1 MIWEKSFY
9 FSQKPLKIIPID
21 VFRLWVASRD
31 LKTHFLTIWYFIKVF
46 NTNRKSEILENLEF
60 QNFRT
65 DFYENIKIALVDGFH
80 QNRCQNEANS
90 LYFRG
95 KKWNLKF
102 HDFMIVLQEFEIRRD
117 FRNFKKS
124 WKLWNLLHLQIK
136 KKIVFARVGTKPL
149 GGELV
154 LD

>member
-21 VFRLWVASRD
+21 VFRLWVAYRD
-31 LKTHFLTIWYFIKVF
+31 LKTHFLIIWYFIKVF

-65 DFYENIKIALVDGFH
+65 DFYENIKLARVNGFH
-80 QNRCQNEANS
+80 RNRCQNEANS
-90 LYFRG
+90 LYFRV
-95 KKWNLKF
+95 KNWNLKI
-102 HDFMIVLQEFEIRRD
+102 HDYMFILHEFEIRQD
-117 FRNFKKS
+117 FRKFQKITKMVKS
-124 WKLWNLLHLQIK
+124 APSSNRE
-136 KKIVFARVGTKPL
+136 KITFARVGTKPL

-154 LD
+154 LY

>member
-31 LKTHFLTIWYFIKVF
+31 LKTHFLIIWYFIKVF

-95 KKWNLKF
+95 KNEIWNFMTLWLFYNSLKF
-102 HDFMIVLQEFEIRRD
+102 DKIFE
-117 FRNFKKS
+117 NFKKS
-124 WKLWNLLHLQIK
+124 WKWWNLLHLQIEK
-136 KKIVFARVGTKPL
+136 K
-149 GGELV
+149 
-154 LD
+154 